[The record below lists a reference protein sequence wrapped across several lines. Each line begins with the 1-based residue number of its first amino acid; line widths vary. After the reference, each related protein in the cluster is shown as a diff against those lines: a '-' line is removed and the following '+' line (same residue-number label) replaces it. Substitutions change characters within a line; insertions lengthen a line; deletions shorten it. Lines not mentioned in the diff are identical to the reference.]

1 MGRPHALT
9 VVLTVLA
16 YVIATFAV
24 QATSHFAINAD
35 HYRTLTFLRDRP
47 IFAFG
52 VLSMVVQGTVFG
64 LLFPVFNGGRPTIR
78 NGLLFSWTLG
88 AFLASYIVLGESG
101 KYAVPSVASWI
112 RVELLAAAAQFT
124 LFGVLLSLVHRRR
137 FLT

>member
-1 MGRPHALT
+1 MGNARVLT

-16 YVIATFAV
+16 YVVATFAV

-35 HYRTLTFLRDRP
+35 HYRTITFLRDRP

-64 LLFPVFNGGRPTIR
+64 LLFPVFSGGRPTIR
-78 NGLLFSWTLG
+78 GGLLFSWILG

-112 RVELLAAAAQFT
+112 RVELLAAAVQFS
-124 LFGVLLSLVHRRR
+124 LFGLLLGLVHRGRSA
-137 FLT
+137 